1 MMSRPAL
8 VLLVGL
14 SLGLAGCNDS
24 PTEPTSSTEPGY
36 TITEVRLGT
45 GAEATNGTGVTI
57 AFTMW
62 LFDRNAFL
70 NRGVQVD
77 TGTLDFTIG
86 SGEIIE
92 GLAVGVRGM
101 KVGGQ
106 RRLVVPSRLAF
117 GERGRP
123 GVPANSPVVFD
134 VELITVQ

>member
-1 MMSRPAL
+1 MMSRPG
-8 VLLVGL
+8 LLLLAIL
-14 SLGLAGCNDS
+14 SIGVAGCNDS
-24 PTEPTSSTEPGY
+24 PTEPSSTTQPGY

-45 GAEATNGTGVTI
+45 GAEAVNGTPVSI

-62 LFDRNAFL
+62 LYDRNAFQAK
-70 NRGVQVD
+70 GSQVD

-86 SGEIIE
+86 AGDIIE

-106 RRLVVPSRLAF
+106 RRLVVPARLAF
-117 GERGRP
+117 GERGAA

-134 VELITVQ
+134 VELTAVR